1 MAFIHL
7 QNVSVEIPVF
17 SNHNRS
23 IKNSFLKKFSNEKN
37 LIQTVTALNSV
48 NLDLKDGDR
57 LGIMGPNGSG
67 KSTLLRTIAGV
78 YQPTSGNIKVQ
89 GSIASLIDISLGMEM
104 EATGFENIRMRGI
117 MMGMK
122 LKQIKLIEE
131 EIADFTEL
139 GKFLELPVRIY
150 STGMHMRLGFAVSTI
165 IPADIILMDEWL
177 SVGDSNFL
185 IKAEKRLQDY
195 IKKSSILVIASHSEE
210 LISKL
215 TNQTLRLKHKT
226 INEEFVIN
234 DFKKI

>member
-1 MAFIHL
+1 MASIHL
-7 QNVSVEIPVF
+7 QNVSVQIPVF
-17 SNHNRS
+17 SNHSRY
-23 IKNSFLKKFSNEKN
+23 IKNLLLKKFSNEKN
-37 LIQTVTALNSV
+37 LIPSVTALNSV

-89 GSIASLIDISLGMEM
+89 GRIASLIDISLGMEM

-122 LKQIKLIEE
+122 LKQIKNIEE

-139 GKFLELPVRIY
+139 GKFLELPVRTY
-150 STGMHMRLGFAVSTI
+150 STGMHMRLGFAVSTV

-185 IKAEKRLQDY
+185 IKAEKRLKDF

-215 TNQTLRLKHKT
+215 TSQTLRLEHKT
-226 INEEFVIN
+226 INEEFVVTN
-234 DFKKI
+234 SR